1 MPAASSSRA
10 RSGRRVVP
18 RTAWPSPR
26 SERASASPRQPQPTM
41 RTRATRRS
49 RLLERVQE
57 LGFGDLGLALGPAA
71 LVLEREQLVDLLAL
85 ELGLALGVEL
95 ALLGGDVGAE
105 LALGELRPALAP
117 AALVRRLEHLVD
129 VVHLVLDLR

>member
-1 MPAASSSRA
+1 MPAACSSAA

-18 RTAWPSPR
+18 RTAWPSAR

-85 ELGLALGVEL
+85 QARLALGVEL
-95 ALLGGDVGAE
+95 ALLGGDVGAQ
-105 LALGELRPALAP
+105 LALGELGAAALAP
-117 AALVRRLEHLVD
+117 ALVGRLDHLVD
-129 VVHLVLDLR
+129 V